1 MLLISEIKSTKSW
14 VKLPKTPRLFND
26 ESAYESIS
34 SLEPANHEFESYTR
48 NHNFLVNRE
57 INRRKSV
64 EYGFRPQHSPS
75 SSFDHHPAIALN
87 TISNLTSASNSN
99 QPKHSTLNQNLIQCS
114 SISSSSSTSDTYF
127 DKSNINKIQSRTK
140 DNRQKREISILYSK
154 ILGKL
159 ANCSI
164 EQPANLPLLCTKSFN
179 RTDLLWNQM
188 GNRFKL
194 SGLNVRLIE
203 LNQGVPL
210 NAMFYLSD
218 LDLVYVR
225 SYDVDAN
232 ELEGYLPRNFCRP
245 IYAREPVTTSGSST
259 FNTKKTGD
267 ADSCLVNSDE
277 YSLATNT
284 NTLSTNDSSSGTG
297 NGREDRL
304 GKQSDE
310 LANDERHFKSISN
323 QKTQQRVEE
332 VHKLNEN
339 DDDDSV
345 KYHSLSTAELE
356 YDDLNE
362 DQVQVEQ
369 VQPSTNIGSIQTK
382 QIKDCVT
389 YELNNITHT
398 VQNCAVSLGNHHKYV
413 PQVDSTS
420 CRADSTHFS
429 IANYQLVND
438 YEDTTSFTHAN
449 SKLKEES
456 SLIDRH
462 EISPKSLNQCLL
474 SLQSRS
480 RLPISIKS
488 NLNLPIMDDQRLT
501 NSNACNNSK
510 LSFSNITYNS
520 PSVQYTH
527 QYTSVLPKIHTPKS
541 ANKSEFERSYMRRS
555 LDSSL
560 AFGGACGAGVARDNR
575 FYAISIDIE
584 GNENANSMDSSVYN
598 RKILNS
604 SNRKLDIPQVVYE
617 KRALVNEQ
625 FADLDLKRIELDSL
639 KDSNQATPTT
649 PNIVHKRPSKINPH
663 KILEEPEDQLETPT
677 KHQSNISATNLGSNE
692 KNNVWT
698 VILQYD
704 AQNFQE
710 LSVKPGMLVMII
722 REYETWLYVKMI
734 GYENSQLNKSQQ
746 YGIIPRNCA
755 VNLHELLNKN
765 QSLLSAS
772 TQPAMP
778 TSTHQ
783 TKTGQISQITAL

>member
-1 MLLISEIKSTKSW
+1 
-14 VKLPKTPRLFND
+14 
-26 ESAYESIS
+26 
-34 SLEPANHEFESYTR
+34 
-48 NHNFLVNRE
+48 
-57 INRRKSV
+57 
-64 EYGFRPQHSPS
+64 
-75 SSFDHHPAIALN
+75 
-87 TISNLTSASNSN
+87 
-99 QPKHSTLNQNLIQCS
+99 
-114 SISSSSSTSDTYF
+114 
-127 DKSNINKIQSRTK
+127 
-140 DNRQKREISILYSK
+140 
-154 ILGKL
+154 
-159 ANCSI
+159 
-164 EQPANLPLLCTKSFN
+164 
-179 RTDLLWNQM
+179 M

-225 SYDVDAN
+225 SYDADAN
-232 ELEGYLPRNFCRP
+232 ELEGYLPRNCCRP
-245 IYAREPVTTSGSST
+245 VYAREQTATTGSLA
-259 FNTKKTGD
+259 FNSRRTGD
-267 ADSCLVNSDE
+267 TDSCLANSDE

-284 NTLSTNDSSSGTG
+284 NTLSTNDSSGT
-297 NGREDRL
+297 GRED
-304 GKQSDE
+304 GVAKPSDE
-310 LANDERHFKSISN
+310 LSNEERRFKSISTQQN
-323 QKTQQRVEE
+323 QQRVEE
-332 VHKLNEN
+332 DQKLNEN

-345 KYHSLSTAELE
+345 KYHSLTTAELE

-369 VQPSTNIGSIQTK
+369 AQPIIKSSSVQTK

-398 VQNCAVSLGNHHKYV
+398 VQNCAVSLGNQPAIPKYA
-413 PQVDSTS
+413 PHLTCDSS
-420 CRADSTHFS
+420 SYRADSTHFS

-438 YEDTTSFTHAN
+438 YEETTSLTQPPSN

-456 SLIDRH
+456 SLIDRQ

-474 SLQSRS
+474 GLQSRS

-501 NSNACNNSK
+501 NSNVCNSSK
-510 LSFSNITYNS
+510 LSFSNFTYNS
-520 PSVQYTH
+520 PSVQYAH
-527 QYTSVLPKIHTPKS
+527 QYTSVLPKIHTPRS

-560 AFGGACGAGVARDNR
+560 AFGACGAGVARDNR

-617 KRALVNEQ
+617 KRVLANEP

-639 KDSNQATPTT
+639 KDSNQVTPTT
-649 PNIVHKRPSKINPH
+649 PNIVHKRPSKLNPH
-663 KILEEPEDQLETPT
+663 KILEEPEDQADM
-677 KHQSNISATNLGSNE
+677 STNTSTANQNE
-692 KNNVWT
+692 NSNVWT
-698 VILQYD
+698 VILKHD

-722 REYETWLYVKMI
+722 REYETWLYVKLV
-734 GYENSQLNKSQQ
+734 GFENTELNLSQQ

-765 QSLLSAS
+765 QSLLSATRS
-772 TQPAMP
+772 AMS

-783 TKTGQISQITAL
+783 TKNGQISQITAL